1 MEETREALSNTVKL
15 SFWDFFIRFS
25 ILFHSKKQMIQSL
38 CDTLYDLPIDY
49 AVDIFHQ
56 ALRMG
61 KFEVNLSEETRLPMI
76 YIPDVIKATAD
87 LIEAPSENLTIR
99 TYNIGVYLFLFSFN
113 DNFIKIYLI

>member
-1 MEETREALSNTVKL
+1 
-15 SFWDFFIRFS
+15 
-25 ILFHSKKQMIQSL
+25 MIQSL